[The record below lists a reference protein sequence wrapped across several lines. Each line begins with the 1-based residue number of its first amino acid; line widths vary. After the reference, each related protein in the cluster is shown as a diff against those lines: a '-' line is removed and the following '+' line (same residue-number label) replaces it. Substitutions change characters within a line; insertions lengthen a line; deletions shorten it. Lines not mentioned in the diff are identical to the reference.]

1 MNRRQQKKLEKRNGH
16 FHYKDYKFY
25 RRVFEIAEAK
35 YGKESVQA
43 WLLIPKKHS
52 YSNKL
57 LYVKTTRKGWPID
70 VDMFHDVYPSAP
82 RTTFTERNIPEINLT
97 YTELASMEP
106 DPGVVSEF
114 ERRYN
119 EWLNFVKGK
128 NVK

>member
-1 MNRRQQKKLEKRNGH
+1 MNKRQKTKLMKRDGH

-43 WLLIPKKHS
+43 WQLIPKKDS
-52 YSNKL
+52 YSRNL

-70 VDMFHDVYPSAP
+70 VDMFRNVYPSAF

-106 DPGVVSEF
+106 NPEVVSEF

-119 EWLNFVKGK
+119 EWLNFAKEDNHV
-128 NVK
+128 